1 MSNYILWVS
10 PEEIGALKIFA
21 SGLCSIFLTIYLQV
35 ARQLQIFRGSIPL
48 LYETPRPEGAWMD
61 DVDARVESAI
71 SFGKKSGFIQAGGHV
86 VVITGWRQGAGSSN
100 TVRILPVN

>member
-1 MSNYILWVS
+1 M
-10 PEEIGALKIFA
+10 F
-21 SGLCSIFLTIYLQV
+21 
-35 ARQLQIFRGSIPL
+35 
-48 LYETPRPEGAWMD
+48 RPEGAWMD

-71 SFGKKSGFIQAGGHV
+71 GFGKKSGFIKAGDHV